1 MRHRPEPFRRVVLML
16 PILAGLGLTACGG
29 GSASTSNAVVATASV
44 NRPPVVNKAL
54 ASQTATVAS
63 AFSLDVSQSGT
74 TFTDPDGDTLAL
86 TVTVSPSGS
95 GLAASGAT
103 LAGNPA
109 AAGTYTVSVT
119 ANDGHGGAATTS
131 FSLIIEPQA
140 GVPVLP
146 AAAFGYSDA
155 SIALPTQ
162 FRVGPG
168 NPANADTTPADNPV
182 TNAGATLGRV
192 LFYDKRL
199 SVNDTVACASCHV
212 QAAGFGDTRRF
223 SVGFQGALTT
233 RHSMGLANVRY
244 YIPGRFFWDER
255 APTLEAQVLQPI
267 QNSSEMGSSLPQV
280 VTKLSGQAF
289 YGPLFTAAFG
299 DGAITSDRIA
309 RALAQFVRAMVSYR
323 SKYDSA
329 FTNGTPNFAATFTAQ
344 EEQGRLIFEGAGRC
358 NTCHGTVANVAD
370 AAHNNGLDAV
380 PIDSGAGGGRF
391 KAPSLR
397 NIAVRAPYM
406 HDGRFAT
413 LEQVIDHYDSGVVDS
428 AGLSPRLRGPDG
440 APRRLNLSLAQKQ
453 ALVAFLGTLT
463 DTALVTDPKFA
474 DPFPASR

>member
-1 MRHRPEPFRRVVLML
+1 MRHKPEPSRRVLLML
-16 PILAGLGLTACGG
+16 PALVALGLTACGG
-29 GSASTSNAVVATASV
+29 SASTGNAVAATANV
-44 NRPPVVNKAL
+44 NRPPVVAKPL
-54 ASQTATVAS
+54 APQTATVAS
-63 AFSLDVSQSGT
+63 AFSLDVSQGGT
-74 TFTDPDGDTLAL
+74 TFTDPDGDTVAL
-86 TVTVSPSGS
+86 TVAVSPSGS
-95 GLAASGAT
+95 GLTTTGAT
-103 LAGNPA
+103 LAGTA
-109 AAGTYTVSVT
+109 TTAGNYTVSVT
-119 ANDGHGGAATTS
+119 ASDGRGGTATTS
-131 FSLIIEPQA
+131 FSLVIAPQA

-146 AAAFGYSDA
+146 AAAFGYSDD
-155 SIALPTQ
+155 SIALPAQ

-212 QAAGFGDTRRF
+212 QAAGFGDTRRL
-223 SVGFQGALTT
+223 SVGVQGALTA

-244 YIPGRFFWDER
+244 YLPGRFFWDER

-267 QNSSEMGSSLPQV
+267 QNVSEMGSTLPSV
-280 VTKLSGQAF
+280 VSKLSTQAF
-289 YGPLFTAAFG
+289 YGPLFMAAFG
-299 DGAITSDRIA
+299 DAAITSDRIA

-323 SKYDSA
+323 SKYDAA

-344 EEQGRLIFEGAGRC
+344 EEQGRLIFEGTGRC
-358 NTCHGTVANVAD
+358 NTCHGTVGHVAD

-380 PIDSGAGGGRF
+380 LVDAGAGGGRF
-391 KAPSLR
+391 KAPALR
-397 NIAVRAPYM
+397 NIALRAPYM
-406 HDGRFAT
+406 HDGRFTT

-428 AGLSPRLRGPDG
+428 PTLSPRLRGPDG
-440 APRRLNLSLAQKQ
+440 TPRRLNLSLAQKQ